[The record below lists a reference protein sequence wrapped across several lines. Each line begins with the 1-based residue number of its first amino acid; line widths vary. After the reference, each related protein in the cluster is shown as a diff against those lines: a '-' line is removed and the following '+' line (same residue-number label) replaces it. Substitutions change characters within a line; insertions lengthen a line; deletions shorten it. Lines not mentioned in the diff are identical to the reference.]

1 MPRSRASEVE
11 HPAYDPS
18 AEGPDGRALCRW
30 CIAQLPPRRIMFCS
44 PACRHE
50 FMLRRSQSYLRQ
62 HVFARDQGICC
73 QCRLDG
79 GSLDRIIACMRGHDD
94 QGQRDDAAALW
105 ALEGL
110 GFGRRRRVTSV
121 WNMDHRIAVAE
132 GGGSCGM
139 GNVRT
144 LCLTC
149 HKAETRALH
158 RRMVVE
164 RSDFR

>member
-1 MPRSRASEVE
+1 MSRSRASEVE

-18 AEGPDGRALCRW
+18 AEGPEGRALCRW
-30 CIAQLPPRRIMFCS
+30 CLSELPPRRVMFCGS
-44 PACRHE
+44 ACLHE
-50 FMLRRSQSYLRQ
+50 FKLRLSPSYLRQ
-62 HVFARDQGICC
+62 HIFVRDRGICC

-79 GSLDRIIACMRGHDD
+79 GRLDLIIAKMRTRDGQD
-94 QGQRDDAAALW
+94 QRDDALALW
-105 ALEGL
+105 TLEGL

-144 LCLTC
+144 LCLSC
-149 HKAETRALH
+149 HKRETRALH
-158 RRMVVE
+158 HRMHDQRPE
-164 RSDFR
+164 NR